1 MQTRIFILMA
11 LILTAGL
18 AGCTKE
24 SASDPQGVSA
34 NLNDG
39 SWKITYFW
47 DSDHDET
54 DHFSGYSFTFGD
66 NSILTA
72 TSGSGTVTGTWS
84 SITDDSQLKLNI
96 LFAAPPDFA
105 ELSDD
110 WHIVESTDKKI
121 RLEDVSGG
129 GGGTDFLTFEKN

>member
-1 MQTRIFILMA
+1 MA